1 MKCTAKRESL
11 IGPIAQVERSVGKN
25 LTVPV
30 LACVL
35 MRVEGNTLTL
45 TATNLEV
52 GVRYS
57 VPVSGGVDGTVAV
70 PAGVFSHVLSSLPS
84 GAEVALEVVEQVLVV
99 QGGGGSSRI
108 TVQDAEEFPS
118 LPVVDEG
125 VDVTLPQKA
134 LVSALS
140 SVAYCASTS
149 TVKPELASVFVHP
162 AGNELVCAATDS
174 FRLAEKKVP
183 LKQSVEADPF
193 LIPAR
198 SVHDMVRV
206 LTDDDKPVTLRVG
219 EHQLSLTIGGVYM
232 TLRLTQGTF
241 PDYTQIIPKEFV
253 AEATLLVADFERV
266 LKKASV
272 FSDKFQQILLTVEP
286 EEGVFTVHTENS
298 AVGEST
304 DTVPAAL
311 EGESLAVRFNQRYLN
326 DAFHT
331 IHTDSFVFKWSGGST
346 PAVMRPVGDD
356 SVVYLVMPMNR

>member
-1 MKCTAKRESL
+1 MQCTAKRESL
-11 IGPIAQVERSVGKN
+11 IGPITQVERSVGKN

-30 LACVL
+30 LSCVL
-35 MRVEGNTLTL
+35 VRIEGNTLTL

-57 VPVSGGVDGTVAV
+57 IPVTGTADGVAAV
-70 PAGVFSHVLSSLPS
+70 PAGVFSHVLAAMPS
-84 GAEVALEVVEQVLVV
+84 GADVELVVEGSVLVV
-99 QGGGGSSRI
+99 RGAGGSSRI
-108 TVQDAEEFPS
+108 ALQDAEEFPN
-118 LPVVDEG
+118 LPEVGEG

-134 LVSALS
+134 LASALT
-140 SVAYCASTS
+140 SVSYCASTS

-183 LKQSVEADPF
+183 LKEPVEADPF

-206 LTDDDKPVTLRVG
+206 LADDEKPVTLRVG
-219 EHQLSLTIGGVYM
+219 EHQLSLTVGGVYV

-253 AEATLLVADFERV
+253 SEATMLVADFERV
-266 LKKASV
+266 LKKVAV
-272 FSDKFQQILLTVEP
+272 FSDKFQQVLLTVDP
-286 EEGVFTVHTENS
+286 EAGEFTVHTENS

-304 DTVPAAL
+304 DVVPAAL
-311 EGESLAVRFNQRYLN
+311 EGDSLAVRFNQRYLN
-326 DAFHT
+326 DAFNT
-331 IHTDSFVFKWSGGST
+331 IHTDSFVFKWSGVST
-346 PAVMRPVGDD
+346 PSVMRPIGDD